1 MRVKQLF
8 FLVMAGVFLFTG
20 CNNLADK
27 RNQVKEDDVI
37 DDILPEKSE
46 SEPKIAYL
54 KISGAEIANPGR
66 TIKPEFSLDSISN
79 FAFVLS
85 GEKSDDIGNILGIAS
100 FENYEQ
106 LMEKPIPIEE
116 GLWNL
121 TLTASAEGTI
131 LKGIKNNVTI
141 VSGDNSLDFVLK
153 WDSEASTGNGK
164 LELTFDF
171 SQATTRNEVAAV
183 TGEIVKYN
191 PATREESSL
200 EDWIYGYL
208 AGEQNISSHYSLGWD
223 VGSSGEYEYTFSF
236 PEMNPLSAG
245 TYIAKIRL
253 YADSEKTIPINTW
266 RETLIISGG
275 QTSSATR
282 SVSSLN
288 KVYSITYYDG
298 DENISAGFQTK
309 YTRICS
315 DITLP
320 TPIKSGYAFFG
331 WYTKP
336 DFSDEKVTTIPKG
349 STGDLELYAKWEVGV
364 IISIEQTD
372 LDLTY
377 EMKDD
382 NIIFTVA
389 GGENDYIWYID
400 GEEKQVSENNEFI
413 FQISETGTYEVEVI
427 SGSYSATAF
436 VQFGDT
442 KLPNNPISSE
452 DYVYVKGETICYNE
466 ASSITPES
474 MVFLPGRTITIPN
487 MYVGKHEITQSEYE
501 QYCSYGGEVPDTSY
515 GLGENYPAYYINWY
529 DTIVYCNLRS
539 MAEKL
544 TPAYSINN
552 ETDPTKWEGITRKA
566 KYYGPSSSNSAW
578 DNVAF
583 NTEANGWRLPTEAEW
598 EYLARAGNVSG
609 YTYSGGDVLNDV
621 AWNHYNSSGEIHE
634 VMTKTANTLELYDM
648 SGNVSEWCW
657 DWYGEIYADTVATGP
672 ASGSVRILRGGDFSC
687 DNYYNQF
694 AVATRTDASPEDDY
708 PYKRYLSVGF
718 RVVRNA
724 D

>member
-27 RNQVKEDDVI
+27 RNQVKQDDVI
-37 DDILPEKSE
+37 DDLIPEKSE
-46 SEPKIAYL
+46 SEPKLAYL
-54 KISGAEIANPGR
+54 KISGAEIAKADR
-66 TIKPEFSLDSISN
+66 TINPEFSLDSISN

-85 GEKSDDIGNILGIAS
+85 GEKSDDIGNILDIAS

-131 LKGIKNNVTI
+131 LKGIKNNVTK

-153 WDSEASTGNGK
+153 WDSEASTGNGNFV
-164 LELTFDF
+164 LTFDF

-208 AGEQNISSHYSLGWD
+208 AGEQNINSHYSLGWD

-236 PEMNPLSAG
+236 LEMNPLSAG

-298 DENISAGFQTK
+298 DEKITSGYQDK
-309 YTRICS
+309 YTRLCP

-320 TPIKSGYAFFG
+320 TPIKSGSTFFG
-331 WYTKP
+331 WYTKA
-336 DFSDEKVTTIPKG
+336 DFSGEKVTAIPKG
-349 STGDLELYAKWEVGV
+349 STGNLTLYAKWDDAVT
-364 IISIEQTD
+364 ITIESSD
-372 LDLTY
+372 LNLTY
-377 EMKDD
+377 EQETDKIVF
-382 NIIFTVA
+382 NVT
-389 GGENDYIWYID
+389 GGDSSDYIWYLD
-400 GEEKQVSENNEFI
+400 GVEQTNGGTSSSYSLTTN
-413 FQISETGTYEVEVI
+413 TAGTYEIEVRN
-427 SGSYSATAF
+427 GYYSATAF
-436 VQFGDT
+436 VEITDVFINGGFVLVEGGTFTFD
-442 KLPNNPISSE
+442 
-452 DYVYVKGETICYNE
+452 ETNTL
-466 ASSITPES
+466 TPES
-474 MVFLPGRTITIPN
+474 NIFVSDSTITIPN
-487 MYVGKHEITQSEYE
+487 LYVCKHEVTQEEYEKYCWWAYYGDEPNEENSVGK
-501 QYCSYGGEVPDTSY
+501 
-515 GLGENYPAYYINWY
+515 NYPIHGVNWY
-529 DTIVYCNLRS
+529 HTIVYCNLRS
-539 MAEKL
+539 VAEGL
-544 TPAYSINN
+544 TPVYSN
-552 ETDPTKWEGITRKA
+552 EGETNPTKWDGIQESDGKYRGLDEGYDWDISFD
-566 KYYGPSSSNSAW
+566 SS
-578 DNVAF
+578 
-583 NTEANGWRLPTEAEW
+583 ANGYRLPTEAEW
-598 EYLARAGNVSG
+598 EYIARGGEHWDS
-609 YTYSGGDVLNDV
+609 YTYSGSNEIDKI
-621 AWNHYNSSGEIHE
+621 AWYSENSDSRPHE
-634 VMTKTANTLELYDM
+634 VMTKLPNSLGIYDM
-648 SGNVSEWCW
+648 TGNVWEWCW
-657 DWYGEIYADTVATGP
+657 DE
-672 ASGSVRILRGGDFSC
+672 ASGGEHVLRGGSC
-687 DNYYNQF
+687 HGVYEYY
-694 AVATRTDASPEDDY
+694 AVCDTCSHTTYGGSFGYGGDRWD
-708 PYKRYLSVGF
+708 RFGF